1 MKAFALV
8 ISLLFLI
15 ISSSSL
21 AQEDQDYSQFPEN
34 TYWVNVEYKLA
45 PGTFKDK
52 LLVVLLWDMQDPI
65 GRMYFHKLED
75 LNKTAQHM
83 QLVSIVSGNT
93 EHPTALSDLKA
104 FIQDNSI
111 AHPFGIAG
119 DMLPFADVKRESLPK
134 IFVFSKSSA
143 QPTIYNFNDGR
154 TVEDLFSDLQKVL
167 YNREITKD
175 YSYWQMKPSIDPRE
189 YGMPLIAFPS
199 FMASNEINKTF
210 YIAENSQNRI
220 SGYSA
225 NGTLK
230 DLIGGEPGDKQGSFN
245 SASFG
250 SISGMEFDVRTEL
263 LYFIDATANK
273 LKAADFSSEV
283 VFDIELLEERKLP
296 RQYIDVTV
304 MDTSILVLNAFP
316 ASLIEYGIKSKTKIS
331 EVLIQGNL
339 TLNER
344 VCKVSKG
351 QKTIYIITTAG
362 RVFTIKNGKVELFYS
377 SDKWEEAAFD
387 LVEMKKGIYML
398 LSRKNEVVRIE
409 KGKTKVI
416 FSTPM
421 GDSNIFDEVN
431 EDFLRVSHSL
441 CGFNGNLMLSDM
453 GNNLIRSIILK
464 KKKATKFK
472 PQFSE
477 QMAMSKDAVVGGEQV
492 YFEQTI
498 FGSGTNQ
505 VEFVFELAGLKIY
518 KEGRNEI
525 ALEESGGIQLVEGG
539 VTDKGFSVRIA
550 PREDNN
556 FAQMEMYLTLYDPAV
571 PEVIYFKRAVLNI
584 EYEVIPGEETS
595 HSMFYRPNIKA
606 Y

>member
-1 MKAFALV
+1 M
-8 ISLLFLI
+8 
-15 ISSSSL
+15 

-52 LLVVLLWDMQDPI
+52 LLVVLFWDMQDPI

-199 FMASNEINKTF
+199 YMASNEINKTF

-230 DLIGGEPGDKQGSFN
+230 DLIGGEPGDNQGSFN
-245 SASFG
+245 S
-250 SISGMEFDVRTEL
+250 L
-263 LYFIDATANK
+263 ATAS
-273 LKAADFSSEV
+273 AC
-283 VFDIELLEERKLP
+283 
-296 RQYIDVTV
+296 T
-304 MDTSILVLNAFP
+304 
-316 ASLIEYGIKSKTKIS
+316 
-331 EVLIQGNL
+331 
-339 TLNER
+339 
-344 VCKVSKG
+344 
-351 QKTIYIITTAG
+351 
-362 RVFTIKNGKVELFYS
+362 
-377 SDKWEEAAFD
+377 
-387 LVEMKKGIYML
+387 
-398 LSRKNEVVRIE
+398 
-409 KGKTKVI
+409 
-416 FSTPM
+416 
-421 GDSNIFDEVN
+421 
-431 EDFLRVSHSL
+431 
-441 CGFNGNLMLSDM
+441 
-453 GNNLIRSIILK
+453 
-464 KKKATKFK
+464 
-472 PQFSE
+472 
-477 QMAMSKDAVVGGEQV
+477 
-492 YFEQTI
+492 
-498 FGSGTNQ
+498 
-505 VEFVFELAGLKIY
+505 
-518 KEGRNEI
+518 
-525 ALEESGGIQLVEGG
+525 
-539 VTDKGFSVRIA
+539 
-550 PREDNN
+550 
-556 FAQMEMYLTLYDPAV
+556 
-571 PEVIYFKRAVLNI
+571 
-584 EYEVIPGEETS
+584 
-595 HSMFYRPNIKA
+595 
-606 Y
+606 

>member
-1 MKAFALV
+1 MKAFVLV
-8 ISLLFLI
+8 VSLLFVLNN
-15 ISSSSL
+15 L
-21 AQEDQDYSQFPEN
+21 PVQAQEETDYTQFPEN

-45 PGTFKDK
+45 PATFKDK
-52 LLVVLLWDMQDPI
+52 VLVVLFWDMQDPI
-65 GRMYFHKLED
+65 GKMCCHKLED

-83 QLVSIVSGNT
+83 QLVSIVSGSS

-104 FIQDNSI
+104 FVQDNSI

-119 DMLPFADVKRESLPK
+119 DLMPFADVKGESLPK
-134 IFVFSKSSA
+134 IFVYTKSST
-143 QPTIYNFNDGR
+143 QPTIYTINGSRN
-154 TVEDLFSDLQKVL
+154 VEEALFDLKETL
-167 YNREITKD
+167 YNRDITKD
-175 YSYWQMKPSIDPRE
+175 YSYWQMKPSIDPHE

-225 NGTLK
+225 SGTLK
-230 DLIGGEPGDKQGSFN
+230 DLIGGEPGDKKGNFN
-245 SASFG
+245 SAQFG
-250 SISGMEFDVRTEL
+250 LISGMEFDVRTEL
-263 LYFIDATANK
+263 LYFIDASANK
-273 LKAADFSSEV
+273 IKAADFSSEV
-283 VFDIELLEERKLP
+283 VFDIEVTEQREVP
-296 RQYIDVTV
+296 RQYVDITFR
-304 MDTSILVLNAFP
+304 DTSMLVLNAFP

-331 EVLIQGNL
+331 EVIIQEDL
-339 TLNER
+339 VLNER

-351 QKTIYIITTAG
+351 QKVIYVLTTAG
-362 RVFTIKNGKVELFYS
+362 RVFTIKNDKVELFYS
-377 SDKWEEAAFD
+377 SENWDEAAFD
-387 LVEMKKGIYML
+387 LVEMKKGIYIL
-398 LSRKNEVVRIE
+398 LSRKNEVVRID
-409 KGKTKVI
+409 KGKTKVV

-421 GDSNIFDEVN
+421 GDSNIFDEVS
-431 EDFLRVSHSL
+431 EDFMRVSHSL
-441 CGFNGNLMLSDM
+441 CAFNGNLVLSDM
-453 GNNLIRSIILK
+453 GNNLIRSVNLK
-464 KKKATKFK
+464 KKKAVKFK

-477 QMAMSKDAVVGGEQV
+477 QMAMSKDAVAGGEQV

-498 FGSGTNQ
+498 LGNGTNQ

-518 KEGRNEI
+518 KEGRNEL

-539 VTDKGFSVRIA
+539 ISDKGFSVRIT

-556 FAQMEMYLTLYDPAV
+556 FAQMELYLTLYDPAV